1 MLAQETSSRIR
12 LSNCSGEVRMGGGVM
27 PKASLPCA
35 SVQNHISE
43 TRVLGEVEKDRFIS
57 CQAKWDIAGSCLKVL
72 YPNLE
77 RIVRGFL
84 VKVQRGCDQPVDILL
99 MSWC

>member
-1 MLAQETSSRIR
+1 MLAQETSSRIG

-27 PKASLPCA
+27 PKASLLCA

-43 TRVLGEVEKDRFIS
+43 TRVLGEIEKDRFIS
-57 CQAKWDIAGSCLKVL
+57 CQAKWDIAGSCLKIM

-84 VKVQRGCDQPVDILL
+84 VMFKEGVISL
-99 MSWC
+99 WTFF